1 MKRWLLLAA
10 ICLPSAV
17 KAGDIRWCTSD
28 EESGHIYC
36 PEDILVRG
44 GRLEDSQ
51 GETAFATT
59 DLDDIDFE
67 QNPSGRVE
75 NLLRSIP
82 GLQQFRRSDA
92 RSANP
97 TSQGVTLR
105 GLGGNAATRALVMVD
120 GVPQNDPFGGW
131 ISWPAFD
138 GLPLRAAHIRR
149 GGGSGAEGPG
159 ALAGTIELYTLPG
172 ATDASNWL
180 ESDLLYGSRNSVSA
194 RAQIAFVDRYRRSN
208 DDSRKSGVLIGA
220 SYDRGDGFVP
230 VRKSQRGPVDSR
242 AGYEQFSLSAKTNA
256 RASDEI
262 DLQLSG
268 RLFRDDRTRGIPFSA
283 NRTDGFDASAQLV
296 DSVGNQW
303 SALIYAQLRDFRSQF
318 GSVNAS
324 RTTATQTLDQFEVP
338 ASGYGA
344 RFEYR
349 PDVLDGQF
357 RVGADWR
364 SVSGKTQELFSYTAG
379 VAQRLRRA
387 GGNSTTVGGFAEYN
401 ATAFSGFDV
410 TGSLRLDRWQIGEG
424 YLREQFRANG
434 ASITNSAFPSRS
446 RTEWTGRAGF
456 DWNLGELIDRDFRV
470 RGAAYR
476 GWRLPTL
483 NELYRPFRVGADAIA
498 ANAALAPERLA
509 GLDLGFRLGQKG
521 QRLREGQYL
530 DVTAYYNR
538 LDGAIANVT
547 VASGPGNFPGVGFVA
562 AGGTY
567 RQRQNLDRIVSKG
580 LEAELAT
587 PVGPLSLAA
596 SYALTDARVRG
607 GVLDGL
613 RPAQVAKHSGSVK
626 LGWND
631 DGYQGVSLVL
641 RYVGAQFEDDLNLIR
656 LDDALTVDAHA
667 SVRISQRFMILLRGE
682 NLADAEVQ
690 AANNNG
696 IIERA
701 TPRTIWLGVRF
712 AVP

>member
-1 MKRWLLLAA
+1 VLAA
-10 ICLPSAV
+10 ICLPQAGQ
-17 KAGDIRWCTSD
+17 AGDINWCTVD
-28 EESGHIYC
+28 DDSGHFYC
-36 PEDILVRG
+36 PEGILVRG
-44 GRLEDSQ
+44 GRLPDSQ

-59 DLDDIDFE
+59 DLDDIDLE
-67 QNPSGRVE
+67 QNPSGRIE
-75 NLLRSIP
+75 NLLRSVP

-131 ISWPAFD
+131 ISWPSFD

-159 ALAGTIELYTLPG
+159 ALAGTIELYTLPR
-172 ATDASNWL
+172 AVDASNL
-180 ESDLLYGSRNSVSA
+180 VEADLLYGSRNSVSA
-194 RAQIAFVDRYRRSN
+194 RAQLALADG
-208 DDSRKSGVLIGA
+208 DDSRSSGVLVGA
-220 SYDRGDGFVP
+220 SYDRGDGFIP
-230 VRKSQRGPVDSR
+230 VRESQRGPVDNR

-256 RASDEI
+256 RASDQI
-262 DLQLSG
+262 DLHLAG
-268 RLFRDDRTRGIPFSA
+268 RLFRDDRSRGTPFST

-303 SALIYAQLRDFRSQF
+303 SALLYAQLRDFRSQF
-318 GSVNAS
+318 GSVNTA
-324 RTTATQTLDQFEVP
+324 RTTAAQTLDQFEVP

-349 PDVLDGQF
+349 PDLLDGQL
-357 RVGADWR
+357 RIGADWR
-364 SVSGKTQELFSYTAG
+364 SVSGKTQELFAYVAG

-387 GGNSTTVGGFAEYN
+387 GGGSTTLGGFAEYN
-401 ATAFSGFDV
+401 ATVFEGFDV
-410 TGSLRLDRWQIGEG
+410 TGSARLDHWQIGEG
-424 YLREQFRANG
+424 YLREQFRASG
-434 ASITNSAFPSRS
+434 ASISNSEFPSRS
-446 RTEWTGRAGF
+446 GIEWTGRAGF
-456 DWNLGELIDRDFRV
+456 DWDLGAVLDRDFRV

-483 NELYRPFRVGADAIA
+483 NELYRPFRVGTDAIA
-498 ANAALAPERLA
+498 ANAALAPERLE

-521 QRLREGQYL
+521 HRLREGQYL

-547 VASGPGNFPGVGFVA
+547 LASGPGNFAGVGFVA
-562 AGGTY
+562 AGGLY

-580 LEAELAT
+580 LEAEVGTAL
-587 PVGPLSLAA
+587 GPLSMSA
-596 SYALTDARVRG
+596 SYALADARIRG

-613 RPAQVAKHSGSVK
+613 RPAQVAKHSGSIK
-626 LGWND
+626 LGWHD
-631 DGYQGVSLVL
+631 DAYQGVSLAL
-641 RYVGAQFEDDLNLIR
+641 RYVGAQFEDDLNLVR
-656 LDDALTVDAHA
+656 LKDALTVDGHA
-667 SVRISQRFMILLRGE
+667 SIRLSQKFMILIRGE
-682 NLADAEVQ
+682 NLLNAEVQ

-696 IIERA
+696 VIERA
-701 TPRTIWLGVRF
+701 SPRTLWLGVRF